1 MAHLAGSPITFAA
14 FLQKPC
20 ARRPTEPQKF
30 AGPIWPKPTARP
42 ARPDPAPRRGL
53 SATRQHPQDAAT
65 PAPCHGRHP
74 SRRSIPVDLWLVY
87 WLLVVALACLPARTH
102 QPMLP
107 YATKSSRRNGCLRPP
122 CGHSDGC
129 ESFLK
134 ADVSLNS
141 GFPVECWVAAYRPAA
156 AFDHGSAGRP
166 VYLAVAVSRSFK
178 LFPRDPLLTYYVTI
192 TSTTKRVACA
202 SSSDRGA
209 TSAC

>member
-74 SRRSIPVDLWLVY
+74 SRRSIPVDLWLLY

-107 YATKSSRRNGCLRPP
+107 YATKSSRRNGCFAPP
-122 CGHSDGC
+122 ILAIHISLIPSRKRTHDASGC
-129 ESFLK
+129 PIAGSICPF
-134 ADVSLNS
+134 DV
-141 GFPVECWVAAYRPAA
+141 
-156 AFDHGSAGRP
+156 
-166 VYLAVAVSRSFK
+166 
-178 LFPRDPLLTYYVTI
+178 
-192 TSTTKRVACA
+192 
-202 SSSDRGA
+202 
-209 TSAC
+209 